1 MKHQPVSELRCPP
14 SKDHPTL
21 GPQALCSLTCLP
33 AVPQLRSFSRRPEWA
48 TAPVAGFHLVTVVL
62 SHISVMCRH
71 CARTAQ
77 GLGAVP
83 FSSRRTHAY
92 SPGRSPGSHQ
102 RTHMGIL
109 DCSLL
114 VKGRGQNPPPHAQA
128 YHPLGIRQVDT
139 RHGYPGCTA
148 HTRRPAAS
156 PSPLARPRPPCPPS
170 AFPYLPAPP
179 NSQAPPT
186 SGAPPTFPPG
196 LPLLAPL
203 LGPTLPLLLLPL
215 LLLLF
220 PHLAFPFSLPL

>member
-1 MKHQPVSELRCPP
+1 
-14 SKDHPTL
+14 
-21 GPQALCSLTCLP
+21 
-33 AVPQLRSFSRRPEWA
+33 
-48 TAPVAGFHLVTVVL
+48 
-62 SHISVMCRH
+62 MCRH

-102 RTHMGIL
+102 RTHVGIL

-114 VKGRGQNPPPHAQA
+114 VKGRGQNPPPQAQA
-128 YHPLGIRQVDT
+128 YHPLGIREVDT

-148 HTRRPAAS
+148 HTPGPAAS

-170 AFPYLPAPP
+170 AFPYPSASP
-179 NSQAPPT
+179 NSRAPST

-203 LGPTLPLLLLPL
+203 LGPPLPLLLLPL
-215 LLLLF
+215 LLLLLF
-220 PHLAFPFSLPL
+220 LYHNALCLAFTLLKEHEYIIIHTKEQVIVYELPAFPATKAIFIRKLNFILAPI